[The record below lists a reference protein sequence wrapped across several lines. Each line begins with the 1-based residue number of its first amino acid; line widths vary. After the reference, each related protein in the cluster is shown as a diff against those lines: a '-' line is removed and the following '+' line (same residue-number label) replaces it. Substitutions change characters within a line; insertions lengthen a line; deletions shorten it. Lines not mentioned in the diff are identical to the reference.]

1 MSEALPTDPAPEA
14 AVDPAMDP
22 DVAMLARLAA
32 VGMAAVER
40 VHGELMAAKDTAEL
54 NALSLTQ
61 SRLSRCVR
69 QTLLLK
75 SKLAREARQT
85 ATDAAVRQLLVPRQ
99 PAHDPVQ
106 WANGERANELEDAL
120 ARIAHAVG
128 HSSDKAIDTLN
139 ERIEVEIADWYE
151 RSDFAEADLDAQ
163 VRWLCGRLG
172 YPADLADTWRALE
185 HPDDR
190 EPPWGWP
197 EAKAEHPAE
206 PPAAH
211 ADDPPPLAPRHESS
225 A

>member
-1 MSEALPTDPAPEA
+1 MSEALPPDPA
-14 AVDPAMDP
+14 VDAPVDP

-75 SKLAREARQT
+75 SKLAREARQA
-85 ATDAAVRQLLVPRQ
+85 ATDAAVRQLLVPRH
-99 PAHDPVQ
+99 PASTELEPWQ
-106 WANGERANELEDAL
+106 ERAADLEDAM
-120 ARIAHAVG
+120 ARIAHATG
-128 HSSDKAIDTLN
+128 RSSDKAITDLY
-139 ERIEVEIADWYE
+139 ERIHVEMADWLE
-151 RSDFAEADLDAQ
+151 RDDFADADIDAQ
-163 VRWLCGRLG
+163 IRWLCQRLR
-172 YPADLADTWRALE
+172 YPTDLADTWRDLE
-185 HPDDR
+185 HPDER

-197 EAKAEHPAE
+197 KAEAEEPEEAPAV
-206 PPAAH
+206 PPA
-211 ADDPPPLAPRHESS
+211 DPPLAPQHESS